1 VSSTVSGRVPLWRDV
16 RVLRVVGQAVF
27 AVLAVAA
34 GWYLL
39 SNLTGNMER
48 TGIRTDF
55 DYLRQPLGINVS
67 GADVTSSTTVRGVM
81 IVGIKNTALVAFLG
95 IVLATVWGVIL
106 GVARLS
112 QNWMIRKLAAV
123 YVEVVRN
130 IPVLI
135 LIFFFFFA
143 AFAQLPVINDP
154 FESRWLLASN
164 RGIWIPW
171 VIGTDGYMPMAL
183 AWLAGL
189 VVALLVARWRT
200 RVNERTGQ
208 PHHRVLWALGTFLV
222 IAVVAIFATSV
233 PLQGSLPTRDGRA
246 VVGGFR
252 VLISYAALLVA
263 LVVYTASHI
272 AEIVRGSIL
281 AVHKGQSEAAQALA
295 LTNFQRMRFVILP
308 QALRI
313 MVPPTANQYL
323 NLTKNSSL
331 GFAIAYPEITAITG
345 QIISNGRPAPQAIAL
360 LMLIY
365 LVFSLFI
372 SALTNLYNRSIQYV
386 AR

>member
-1 VSSTVSGRVPLWRDV
+1 MSSTVPERVPLWRDV

-27 AVLAVAA
+27 AVVAIAA

-48 TGIRTDF
+48 SGISTDF
-55 DYLRQPLGINVS
+55 DYLRQPLGLNIS
-67 GADVTSSTTVRGVM
+67 GADVTSSTTVQRVLLVGV
-81 IVGIKNTALVAFLG
+81 KNTALVSFLG
-95 IVLATVWGVIL
+95 IVLATIWGVIL

-143 AFAQLPVINDP
+143 GFAQLPVINDP
-154 FESRWLLASN
+154 FEARWLLASN

-222 IAVVAIFATSV
+222 IAVVAIFATGI
-233 PLQGSLPTRDGRA
+233 PLQGSLPVRDGRA

-281 AVHKGQSEAAQALA
+281 AVHRGQSEAAQALA
-295 LTNFQRMRFVILP
+295 LTSFQRMRFVILP

-331 GFAIAYPEITAITG
+331 GFAIAYPELTAITN
-345 QIISNGRPAPQAIAL
+345 QIISNGRPAPQSIAL

-365 LVFSLFI
+365 LMFSLFI
-372 SALTNLYNRSIQYV
+372 SALTNLYNRSIQYA